1 MEASEV
7 FFVNEDGLFHLYQWG
22 ATGGLDFFGV
32 IDFFTSRIM
41 LPLGGLC
48 FVVFAGWIMG
58 REAVRD
64 ELSLRSPV
72 LFGLSLFLMRY
83 VAPIGILVVFA
94 AQLWK

>member
-1 MEASEV
+1 
-7 FFVNEDGLFHLYQWG
+7 
-22 ATGGLDFFGV
+22 
-32 IDFFTSRIM
+32 
-41 LPLGGLC
+41 
-48 FVVFAGWIMG
+48 VVFAGWIMG

-64 ELSLRSPV
+64 ELSIRSPI